1 MNRIYQTKYNFIT
14 GTSIV
19 CSELTRRVSKVMI
32 TVSILSA
39 SASSFALDCT
49 PTANGSYLVGQNNPS
64 CNNIKEATVTQTGNA
79 SFYILTRSKLH
90 EQLNVGDTTLTA
102 NVRGDYTGLGNQ
114 YTYGVYGSSINAGNL
129 NFTIN
134 NNGNVLGLITYNN
147 VDITAKDVAL
157 NINDNYTRG
166 QNSSGGVEAYGILA
180 GSAVNSAE
188 GNTYNGKYSTITVD
202 KLTINQA
209 TSGGKTSPLLN
220 NGIRAIQ
227 GAYTNSGDGST
238 GRVIVNDD
246 LDMTLTG
253 NRAVGIYVSGN
264 ATNYNGANETGSSG
278 QLTPIVILKGAK
290 NSIVLNKGSDSSSLD
305 WDSSGIKLGKARN
318 MGEGPGILESH
329 GELTIDTT
337 NALNGSG
344 IKMVR
349 NSLLKADYDASSTII
364 KTNGYA
370 LEIGTHD
377 DTTSNG
383 EFEQA
388 ASHNV
393 IASFKNAIFTTN
405 GTSADPVISG
415 SVGRKDLIFVDQ
427 GQVNT
432 VLSFSG
438 DKTDLT
444 ANDAGYII
452 NVSGN
457 YTASGYQFFSNTY
470 DQTGDEQGHDAYL
483 ASSVTFNAADKGSM
497 TGLVYKGLVK
507 TEEGE
512 VLDTDKTPS
521 LNLNLNNGF
530 TWNLKANGANKTA
543 LFDNLTLANGAVLNA
558 AFDNAGNNEFVL
570 QGNVTN
576 NGGIISMDNRSHGEY
591 NDILTIQGNY
601 FASNNA
607 IVKMNTLWNNPS
619 DTYANSSQSDLLK
632 IMGDVNGLTKI
643 IPVDINGDENVID
656 GNIHQVATIL
666 NSTPIIKIEKSNN
679 KNNFTGDAQT
689 KGATEVQL
697 AKRQTANGDEYYWTM
712 EAAKPVTPPS
722 PPEPPSPPGPPSPP
736 EPPTPPGP
744 PSPPEP
750 PTPPGPPSPPEPPT
764 PPGPPSPPEPP
775 TPPGPPSPPVPPAPP
790 KKVIYS
796 HAVAG
801 YVSMPRV
808 NQEQGLLSIGTLHER
823 RGSFTNFN
831 LANCST
837 CDNYLSETWGRILGK
852 HLKLDG
858 KKRLNLETDVYGLQL
873 GHDLVNNLFADGSHN
888 YIGAY
893 FSYTKANTDFSDK
906 YRAVNGLIAHNKK
919 TGKGTSEAFSL
930 GLTNTYFS
938 VDNSYIDLVGQFSA
952 LRNKYDAHKS
962 TSSIHQNGFAVAVS
976 AEAGYAFNFGP
987 NNIKQSDW
995 SVEPQ
1000 MQLVYQYIDLDNFK
1014 DKYRSVDQN
1023 NQKLLRGRIGVRLA
1037 YNDQAQSQQISSFYT
1052 IANVWHDF
1060 IKPSNIEVG
1069 RDRLS
1074 EKYNSSWGEIGLGAK
1089 TPIVKDTYLYGDA
1102 RFEHNFSSAK
1112 HQGYRGNIGVEH
1124 KW

>member
-49 PTANGSYLVGQNNPS
+49 PSADGSYLVGQNSPS
-64 CNNIKEATVTQTGNA
+64 CNNINSATVTQTGNA

-134 NNGNVLGLITYNN
+134 NNGNVVGLITYNN

-157 NINDNYTRG
+157 NITDNYTRG
-166 QNSSGGVEAYGILA
+166 QNSSGTVQAYGILA
-180 GSAVNSAE
+180 GSSINSDE

-202 KLTINQA
+202 KLTINQT

-344 IKMVR
+344 IKMIR
-349 NSLLKADYDASSTII
+349 NSLLKADYDTSSTII

-377 DTTSNG
+377 DTNSNG

-393 IASFKNAIFTTN
+393 SASFKNAIFTTN
-405 GTSADPVISG
+405 GTSADPAISG

-444 ANDAGYII
+444 ANDSGYII

-470 DQTGDEQGHDAYL
+470 DQAGDEQGHDAYL
-483 ASSVTFNAADKGSM
+483 ASSVTFNASDKGSM

-521 LNLNLNNGF
+521 LNLNLKNGF
-530 TWNLKANGANKTA
+530 TWNLKANGTNKTA

-558 AFDNAGNNEFVL
+558 AFDNAGGNEFVL
-570 QGNVTN
+570 QGNVIN
-576 NGGIISMDNRSHGEY
+576 DGGIISMDNRSHGEY

-607 IVKMNTLWNNPS
+607 IVKMNTLWNNVS
-619 DTYANSSQSDLLK
+619 DTYANNSQSDLLK
-632 IMGDVNGLTKI
+632 ITGDVKGLTKI
-643 IPVDINGDENVID
+643 IPVDTNGDENVID
-656 GNIHQVATIL
+656 GNIHQVATVL
-666 NSTPIIKIEKSNN
+666 NSTPIIKIEKSTTV
-679 KNNFTGDAQT
+679 NNFIGDAQT
-689 KGATEVQL
+689 KGATEIQL

-712 EAAKPVTPPS
+712 DAAKQTTPS
-722 PPEPPSPPGPPSPP
+722 SSL
-736 EPPTPPGP
+736 
-744 PSPPEP
+744 
-750 PTPPGPPSPPEPPT
+750 
-764 PPGPPSPPEPP
+764 
-775 TPPGPPSPPVPPAPP
+775 VPPAPP

-808 NQEQGLLSIGTLHER
+808 NQEQGLLSVGTLHER
-823 RGSFTNFN
+823 RGSYTNFN
-831 LANCST
+831 LAKCST

-858 KKRLNLETDVYGLQL
+858 KKRLNLDTDVYGLQL

-919 TGKGTSEAFSL
+919 TGKGNSEAFNL

-962 TSSIHQNGFAVAVS
+962 TSSIHQNGFGVAVS
-976 AEAGYAFNFGP
+976 AEAGSAFNFGQ
-987 NNIKQSDW
+987 NDIKQSDW
-995 SVEPQ
+995 SIEPQ
-1000 MQLVYQYIDLDNFK
+1000 MQLVYQYINLDNFK

-1037 YNDQAQSQQISSFYT
+1037 YNDQVQSEQRSSLYT

-1060 IKPSNIEVG
+1060 IKPSSIEVG

-1102 RFEHNFSSAK
+1102 RLEHNFSSTK
-1112 HQGYRGNIGVEH
+1112 HQGYQGNIGVEH

>member
-49 PTANGSYLVGQNNPS
+49 PRADGSYLVGQNSPS
-64 CNNIKEATVTQTGNA
+64 CNNIKSATVTQTGNA

-102 NVRGDYTGLGNQ
+102 NVNGNYTGLGNQ

-134 NNGNVLGLITYNN
+134 NNGNVVGLITYNN

-157 NINDNYTRG
+157 NITDNYTRG
-166 QNSSGGVEAYGILA
+166 QNSSGSVQAYGILA
-180 GSAVNSAE
+180 GSSINSDE

-202 KLTINQA
+202 KLTINQT

-344 IKMVR
+344 IKMIR
-349 NSLLKADYDASSTII
+349 NSLLKADYDTSSTII

-377 DTTSNG
+377 DTNSNG

-393 IASFKNAIFTTN
+393 SASFKNAIFTTN
-405 GTSADPVISG
+405 GTSADPAISG

-444 ANDAGYII
+444 ANDSGYII

-470 DQTGDEQGHDAYL
+470 DQAGDEQGHDAYL
-483 ASSVTFNAADKGSM
+483 ASSVTFNASDKGSM

-521 LNLNLNNGF
+521 LNLNLKNGF
-530 TWNLKANGANKTA
+530 TWNLKANGTNKTA

-558 AFDNAGNNEFVL
+558 AFDNAGGNEFVL
-570 QGNVTN
+570 QGNVIN
-576 NGGIISMDNRSHGEY
+576 DGGIISMDNRSHGEY

-607 IVKMNTLWNNPS
+607 IVKMNTLWNNVS
-619 DTYANSSQSDLLK
+619 DTYANNSQSDLLK
-632 IMGDVNGLTKI
+632 ITGDVKGLTKI
-643 IPVDINGDENVID
+643 IPVDTNGDENVID
-656 GNIHQVATIL
+656 GNIHQVATVL
-666 NSTPIIKIEKSNN
+666 NSIPIIKIEKSTTA
-679 KNNFTGDAQT
+679 NNFIGDAQT

-722 PPEPPSPPGPPSPP
+722 PP
-736 EPPTPPGP
+736 
-744 PSPPEP
+744 
-750 PTPPGPPSPPEPPT
+750 
-764 PPGPPSPPEPP
+764 
-775 TPPGPPSPPVPPAPP
+775 SPPVPPAPP

-808 NQEQGLLSIGTLHER
+808 NQEQGLLSVGTLHER
-823 RGSFTNFN
+823 RGSYTNFN
-831 LANCST
+831 LAKCST

-858 KKRLNLETDVYGLQL
+858 KKRLNLDTDVYGLQL

-919 TGKGTSEAFSL
+919 TGKGNSEAFNL

-962 TSSIHQNGFAVAVS
+962 TSSIHQNGFGVAVS
-976 AEAGYAFNFGP
+976 AEAGSAFNFGQ
-987 NNIKQSDW
+987 NDIKQSDW
-995 SVEPQ
+995 SIEPQ
-1000 MQLVYQYIDLDNFK
+1000 MQLVYQYINLDNFK

-1037 YNDQAQSQQISSFYT
+1037 YNDQVQSEQRSSLYT

-1060 IKPSNIEVG
+1060 IKPSSIEVG

-1102 RFEHNFSSAK
+1102 RLEHNFSSTK
-1112 HQGYRGNIGVEH
+1112 HQGYQGNIGVEH

>member
-49 PTANGSYLVGQNNPS
+49 PRADGSYLVGQNSPS
-64 CNNIKEATVTQTGNA
+64 CNNIKSATVTQTGNA

-102 NVRGDYTGLGNQ
+102 NVNSNYTGLGNQ

-134 NNGNVLGLITYNN
+134 NNGNVVGLITYNN

-157 NINDNYTRG
+157 NITDNYTRG
-166 QNSSGGVEAYGILA
+166 QNSSGTVQAYGILA
-180 GSAVNSAE
+180 GSSINSDE

-202 KLTINQA
+202 KLTINQT

-344 IKMVR
+344 IKMIR
-349 NSLLKADYDASSTII
+349 NSLLKADYDTSSTII

-377 DTTSNG
+377 DTNSNG

-393 IASFKNAIFTTN
+393 SASFKNAIFTTN
-405 GTSADPVISG
+405 GTSADPAISG

-444 ANDAGYII
+444 ANDSGYII

-470 DQTGDEQGHDAYL
+470 DQAGDEQGHDAYL
-483 ASSVTFNAADKGSM
+483 ASSVTFNASDKGSM

-521 LNLNLNNGF
+521 LNLNLKNGF
-530 TWNLKANGANKTA
+530 TWNLKANGTNKTA

-558 AFDNAGNNEFVL
+558 AFDNAGGNEFVL
-570 QGNVTN
+570 QGNVIN
-576 NGGIISMDNRSHGEY
+576 DGGIISMDNRSHGEY

-607 IVKMNTLWNNPS
+607 IVKMNTLWNNVS
-619 DTYANSSQSDLLK
+619 DTYANNSQSDLLK
-632 IMGDVNGLTKI
+632 IMGDVKGLTKI
-643 IPVDINGDENVID
+643 IPVDTNGDENVID
-656 GNIHQVATIL
+656 GNIHQVATVL
-666 NSTPIIKIEKSNN
+666 NSIPIIKIEKSTTV
-679 KNNFTGDAQT
+679 NNFIGDAQT
-689 KGATEVQL
+689 KGATEIQL

-722 PPEPPSPPGPPSPP
+722 
-736 EPPTPPGP
+736 
-744 PSPPEP
+744 
-750 PTPPGPPSPPEPPT
+750 
-764 PPGPPSPPEPP
+764 
-775 TPPGPPSPPVPPAPP
+775 PPSPPVPPAPP

-808 NQEQGLLSIGTLHER
+808 NQEQGLLSVGTLHER
-823 RGSFTNFN
+823 RGSYTNFN
-831 LANCST
+831 LAKCST

-858 KKRLNLETDVYGLQL
+858 KKRLNLDTDVYGLQL

-919 TGKGTSEAFSL
+919 TGKGNSEAFNL

-952 LRNKYDAHKS
+952 LRNKYDAHKN
-962 TSSIHQNGFAVAVS
+962 TSSIHQNGFGVAVS
-976 AEAGYAFNFGP
+976 AEAGSAFNFGQ

-995 SVEPQ
+995 SIEPQ
-1000 MQLVYQYIDLDNFK
+1000 MQLVYQYINLDNFK

-1037 YNDQAQSQQISSFYT
+1037 YNDQVQSEQRSSLYT

-1060 IKPSNIEVG
+1060 IKPSSIEVG

-1112 HQGYRGNIGVEH
+1112 HQGYQGNIGVEH

>member
-49 PTANGSYLVGQNNPS
+49 PRADGSYLVGQNSPS
-64 CNNIKEATVTQTGNA
+64 CNNIKSATVTQTGNA

-102 NVRGDYTGLGNQ
+102 NVNGNYTGLGNQ

-134 NNGNVLGLITYNN
+134 NNGNVVGLITYNN

-157 NINDNYTRG
+157 NITDNYTRG
-166 QNSSGGVEAYGILA
+166 QNSSGAVQAYGILA
-180 GSAVNSAE
+180 GSSINSDE

-202 KLTINQA
+202 KLTINQT

-344 IKMVR
+344 IKMIR
-349 NSLLKADYDASSTII
+349 NSLLKADYDTSSTII

-377 DTTSNG
+377 DTNSNG

-393 IASFKNAIFTTN
+393 SASFKNAIFTTN
-405 GTSADPVISG
+405 GTSADPAISG

-444 ANDAGYII
+444 ANDSGYII

-470 DQTGDEQGHDAYL
+470 DQAGDEQGHDAYL
-483 ASSVTFNAADKGSM
+483 ASSVTFNASDKGSM

-521 LNLNLNNGF
+521 LNLNLKNGF
-530 TWNLKANGANKTA
+530 TWNLKANGTNKTA

-558 AFDNAGNNEFVL
+558 AFDNAGGNEFVL
-570 QGNVTN
+570 QGNVIN
-576 NGGIISMDNRSHGEY
+576 DGGIISMDNRSHGEY

-607 IVKMNTLWNNPS
+607 IVKMNTLWNNVS
-619 DTYANSSQSDLLK
+619 DTYANNSQSDLLK
-632 IMGDVNGLTKI
+632 ITGDVKGLTKI
-643 IPVDINGDENVID
+643 IPVDTNGDENVID
-656 GNIHQVATIL
+656 GNIHQVATVL
-666 NSTPIIKIEKSNN
+666 NSTPIIKIEKPTTV
-679 KNNFTGDAQT
+679 NNFIGDAQT
-689 KGATEVQL
+689 KGATEIQL

-712 EAAKPVTPPS
+712 DAAKQTTPS
-722 PPEPPSPPGPPSPP
+722 SSL
-736 EPPTPPGP
+736 
-744 PSPPEP
+744 
-750 PTPPGPPSPPEPPT
+750 
-764 PPGPPSPPEPP
+764 
-775 TPPGPPSPPVPPAPP
+775 VPPAPP

-808 NQEQGLLSIGTLHER
+808 NQEQGLLSVGTLHER
-823 RGSFTNFN
+823 RGSYTNFN
-831 LANCST
+831 LAKCST

-858 KKRLNLETDVYGLQL
+858 KKRLNLDTDVYGLQL

-919 TGKGTSEAFSL
+919 TGKGNSEAFNL

-938 VDNSYIDLVGQFSA
+938 VDNSYLDLVGQFSA

-962 TSSIHQNGFAVAVS
+962 TSSIHQNGFGVAVS
-976 AEAGYAFNFGP
+976 AEAGSAFNFGQ

-995 SVEPQ
+995 SIEPQ
-1000 MQLVYQYIDLDNFK
+1000 MQLVYQYINLDNFK

-1037 YNDQAQSQQISSFYT
+1037 YNDQVQSEQRSSLYT

-1060 IKPSNIEVG
+1060 IKPSSIEVG

-1102 RFEHNFSSAK
+1102 RLEHNFSSTK
-1112 HQGYRGNIGVEH
+1112 HQGYQGNIGVEH

>member
-49 PTANGSYLVGQNNPS
+49 PSANGSYLVGQNNPS

-202 KLTINQA
+202 KLTINQT

-264 ATNYNGANETGSSG
+264 ASNYKGANETGSNG

-290 NSIVLNKGSDSSSLD
+290 NSIVLNKGSDSSSID
-305 WDSSGIKLGKARN
+305 WDSSGIKLGKTRN

-457 YTASGYQFFSNTY
+457 YTAPGYQFFSNTY
-470 DQTGDEQGHDAYL
+470 DQTGDEQNHDAYQ
-483 ASSVTFNAADKGSM
+483 ASSVTFNASDKGSM

-521 LNLNLNNGF
+521 LNLNLKNGF

-558 AFDNAGNNEFVL
+558 AFDNAGDNEFVL

-576 NGGIISMDNRSHGEY
+576 DGGIISMDNRSHGEY

-656 GNIHQVATIL
+656 GNIHQVATVL
-666 NSTPIIKIEKSNN
+666 NSTPIIKIEKTNN

-689 KGATEVQL
+689 KGATEIQL

-712 EAAKPVTPPS
+712 DAAKQTTPS
-722 PPEPPSPPGPPSPP
+722 SSL
-736 EPPTPPGP
+736 
-744 PSPPEP
+744 
-750 PTPPGPPSPPEPPT
+750 
-764 PPGPPSPPEPP
+764 
-775 TPPGPPSPPVPPAPP
+775 VPPAPP

-823 RGSFTNFN
+823 RGSYTNFN

-919 TGKGTSEAFSL
+919 TGKGNSEAFNL

-962 TSSIHQNGFAVAVS
+962 TSSIHQNGFGVAVS

-995 SVEPQ
+995 SMEPQ

-1037 YNDQAQSQQISSFYT
+1037 YNDLAQSQQISSFYT

>member
-49 PTANGSYLVGQNNPS
+49 PSANGSYLVGQNNPS

-202 KLTINQA
+202 KLTINQT

-305 WDSSGIKLGKARN
+305 WDSSGIKLGKTRN

-344 IKMVR
+344 IKMIR
-349 NSLLKADYDASSTII
+349 NSLLKADYDTSSTII

-377 DTTSNG
+377 DTNSNG

-393 IASFKNAIFTTN
+393 SASFKNAIFTTN
-405 GTSADPVISG
+405 GTSADPAISG

-444 ANDAGYII
+444 ANDSGYII

-470 DQTGDEQGHDAYL
+470 DQAGDEQGHDAYL
-483 ASSVTFNAADKGSM
+483 ASSVTFNASDKGSM

-521 LNLNLNNGF
+521 LNLNLKNGF
-530 TWNLKANGANKTA
+530 TWNLKANGTNKTA

-558 AFDNAGNNEFVL
+558 AFDNAGGNEFVL
-570 QGNVTN
+570 QGNVIN
-576 NGGIISMDNRSHGEY
+576 DGGIISMDNRSHGEY

-619 DTYANSSQSDLLK
+619 DTYANNSQSDLLK
-632 IMGDVNGLTKI
+632 IMGEVKGLTKI
-643 IPVDINGDENVID
+643 IPVDTNGDENVID
-656 GNIHQVATIL
+656 GNIHQVATVL
-666 NSTPIIKIEKSNN
+666 NSTPIIKIEKTNN

-689 KGATEVQL
+689 KGATEIQL

-712 EAAKPVTPPS
+712 DAAKQTTPS
-722 PPEPPSPPGPPSPP
+722 SSL
-736 EPPTPPGP
+736 
-744 PSPPEP
+744 
-750 PTPPGPPSPPEPPT
+750 
-764 PPGPPSPPEPP
+764 
-775 TPPGPPSPPVPPAPP
+775 VPPAPP

-808 NQEQGLLSIGTLHER
+808 NQEQGLLSVGTLHER
-823 RGSFTNFN
+823 RGSYTNFN
-831 LANCST
+831 LAKCST

-858 KKRLNLETDVYGLQL
+858 KKRLNLDTDVYGLQL
-873 GHDLVNNLFADGSHN
+873 GHDLVNNLFANGSHN

-962 TSSIHQNGFAVAVS
+962 TSSIHQNGFGVAVS
-976 AEAGYAFNFGP
+976 AEAGSAFNFGQ
-987 NNIKQSDW
+987 NDIKQSDW
-995 SVEPQ
+995 SIEPQ
-1000 MQLVYQYIDLDNFK
+1000 MQLVYQYINLDNFK

-1037 YNDQAQSQQISSFYT
+1037 YNDQVQSEQRSSLYT

-1060 IKPSNIEVG
+1060 IKPSSIEVG

-1102 RFEHNFSSAK
+1102 RLEHNFSSTK
-1112 HQGYRGNIGVEH
+1112 HQGYQGNIGVEH

>member
-1 MNRIYQTKYNFIT
+1 MNRIYQTKYNFIN

-49 PTANGSYLVGQNNPS
+49 PSADGSYLVGQNSPS
-64 CNNIKEATVTQTGNA
+64 CNNIKSATVTQTGNA

-102 NVRGDYTGLGNQ
+102 NVNGNYTGLGNQ

-134 NNGNVLGLITYNN
+134 NNGNVVGLITYNN

-157 NINDNYTRG
+157 NITDNYTRG
-166 QNSSGGVEAYGILA
+166 QNSSVAVQAYGILA
-180 GSAVNSAE
+180 GSSINSDE

-202 KLTINQA
+202 KLTINQT

-344 IKMVR
+344 IKMIR
-349 NSLLKADYDASSTII
+349 NSLLKADYDTSSTII

-377 DTTSNG
+377 DTNSNG

-393 IASFKNAIFTTN
+393 SASFKNAIFTTN
-405 GTSADPVISG
+405 GTSADPAISG

-444 ANDAGYII
+444 ANDSGYII

-470 DQTGDEQGHDAYL
+470 DQAGDEQGHDAYL
-483 ASSVTFNAADKGSM
+483 ASSVTFNASDKGSM

-521 LNLNLNNGF
+521 LNLNLKNGF
-530 TWNLKANGANKTA
+530 TWNLKANGTNKTA

-558 AFDNAGNNEFVL
+558 AFDNAGGNEFVL
-570 QGNVTN
+570 QGNVIN
-576 NGGIISMDNRSHGEY
+576 DGGIISMDNRSHGEY

-607 IVKMNTLWNNPS
+607 IVKMNTLWNNVS
-619 DTYANSSQSDLLK
+619 DTYANNSQSDLLK
-632 IMGDVNGLTKI
+632 IMGDVKGLTKI
-643 IPVDINGDENVID
+643 IPVDTNGDENVID
-656 GNIHQVATIL
+656 GNIHQVATVL
-666 NSTPIIKIEKSNN
+666 NSTPIIKIEKSTTV
-679 KNNFTGDAQT
+679 NNFIGDAQT
-689 KGATEVQL
+689 KGATEIQL

-712 EAAKPVTPPS
+712 DAAKQTTPS
-722 PPEPPSPPGPPSPP
+722 SSL
-736 EPPTPPGP
+736 
-744 PSPPEP
+744 
-750 PTPPGPPSPPEPPT
+750 
-764 PPGPPSPPEPP
+764 
-775 TPPGPPSPPVPPAPP
+775 VPPAPP

-801 YVSMPRV
+801 YVSMPRA
-808 NQEQGLLSIGTLHER
+808 NQEQGLLSVGTLHER
-823 RGSFTNFN
+823 RGSYTNFN
-831 LANCST
+831 LAKCST

-858 KKRLNLETDVYGLQL
+858 KKRLNLDTDVYGLQL

-919 TGKGTSEAFSL
+919 TGKGNSEAFNL

-938 VDNSYIDLVGQFSA
+938 VDNSYLDLVGQFSA

-962 TSSIHQNGFAVAVS
+962 TSSIHQNGFGVAVS
-976 AEAGYAFNFGP
+976 AEAGSAFNFGQ

-995 SVEPQ
+995 SIEPQ
-1000 MQLVYQYIDLDNFK
+1000 MQLVYQYINLDNFK

-1037 YNDQAQSQQISSFYT
+1037 YNDQVQFEQRSSLYT

-1060 IKPSNIEVG
+1060 IKPSSIEVG

-1089 TPIVKDTYLYGDA
+1089 TPIIKDTYLYGDA

-1112 HQGYRGNIGVEH
+1112 HQGYQGNIGVEH

>member
-1 MNRIYQTKYNFIT
+1 MNRIYQTKYNFIN

-49 PTANGSYLVGQNNPS
+49 PSADGSYLVGQNSPS
-64 CNNIKEATVTQTGNA
+64 CNNINSATVTQTGNA

-157 NINDNYTRG
+157 NITDNYTRG
-166 QNSSGGVEAYGILA
+166 QNSSGSVQAYGILA
-180 GSAVNSAE
+180 GSSINSDE

-202 KLTINQA
+202 KLTINQT

-246 LDMTLTG
+246 LDMTLIG

-344 IKMVR
+344 IKMIR
-349 NSLLKADYDASSTII
+349 NSLLKADYDTSSTII

-377 DTTSNG
+377 DTNSNG

-393 IASFKNAIFTTN
+393 SASFKNAIFTTN

-444 ANDAGYII
+444 ANDSGYII

-470 DQTGDEQGHDAYL
+470 DQAGDEQGHDAYL
-483 ASSVTFNAADKGSM
+483 ASSVTFNASDKGSM

-521 LNLNLNNGF
+521 LNLNLKNGF
-530 TWNLKANGANKTA
+530 TWNLKANGINKTA

-558 AFDNAGNNEFVL
+558 AFDNAGGNEFVL
-570 QGNVTN
+570 QGNVIN
-576 NGGIISMDNRSHGEY
+576 DGGIISMDNRSHGEY

-607 IVKMNTLWNNPS
+607 IVKMNTLWNNVS
-619 DTYANSSQSDLLK
+619 DTYTNNSQSDLLK
-632 IMGDVNGLTKI
+632 ITGDVKGLTKI
-643 IPVDINGDENVID
+643 IPVDTNGDENVID
-656 GNIHQVATIL
+656 GNIHQVATVL
-666 NSTPIIKIEKSNN
+666 NSIPIIKIEKSTTV
-679 KNNFTGDAQT
+679 NNFIGDAQT
-689 KGATEVQL
+689 KGATEIQL

-722 PPEPPSPPGPPSPP
+722 
-736 EPPTPPGP
+736 
-744 PSPPEP
+744 
-750 PTPPGPPSPPEPPT
+750 
-764 PPGPPSPPEPP
+764 
-775 TPPGPPSPPVPPAPP
+775 PPSPPVPPAPP

-808 NQEQGLLSIGTLHER
+808 NQEQGLLSVGTLHER
-823 RGSFTNFN
+823 RGSYTNFN
-831 LANCST
+831 LAKCST

-858 KKRLNLETDVYGLQL
+858 KKRLNLDTDVYGLQL

-888 YIGAY
+888 YIGGY

-919 TGKGTSEAFSL
+919 TGKGNSEAFNL

-938 VDNSYIDLVGQFSA
+938 VNNSYIDLVGQFSA

-962 TSSIHQNGFAVAVS
+962 TSSIHQNGFGVAVS
-976 AEAGYAFNFGP
+976 AEAGSAFNFGQ
-987 NNIKQSDW
+987 NDIKQSDW
-995 SVEPQ
+995 SIEPQ
-1000 MQLVYQYIDLDNFK
+1000 MQLVYQYINLDNFK

-1037 YNDQAQSQQISSFYT
+1037 YNDQVQSEQSSSLYT

-1060 IKPSNIEVG
+1060 IKPSSIEVG

-1102 RFEHNFSSAK
+1102 RLEHNFSSTK
-1112 HQGYRGNIGVEH
+1112 HQGYQGNIGVEH

>member
-49 PTANGSYLVGQNNPS
+49 PSADGSYLVGQNSPS
-64 CNNIKEATVTQTGNA
+64 CNNIKSATVTQTGNA

-102 NVRGDYTGLGNQ
+102 NVNGNYTGLGNQ

-134 NNGNVLGLITYNN
+134 NNGNVVGLITYNN

-157 NINDNYTRG
+157 NITDNYTRG
-166 QNSSGGVEAYGILA
+166 QNSSGTVQAYGILA
-180 GSAVNSAE
+180 GSSINSDE
-188 GNTYNGKYSTITVD
+188 GNAYNGKYSTITVD
-202 KLTINQA
+202 KLTINQT

-227 GAYTNSGDGST
+227 GSYTNSGDGST

-290 NSIVLNKGSDSSSLD
+290 NSIVLNKGTDSSSLD

-344 IKMVR
+344 IKMIR
-349 NSLLKADYDASSTII
+349 NSLLKADYDTSSTII

-377 DTTSNG
+377 DTNSNG

-393 IASFKNAIFTTN
+393 SASFKNAIFTTN
-405 GTSADPVISG
+405 GTSADPAISG

-444 ANDAGYII
+444 ANDSGYII

-470 DQTGDEQGHDAYL
+470 DQAGDEQGHDAYL
-483 ASSVTFNAADKGSM
+483 ASSVTFNASDKGSM

-521 LNLNLNNGF
+521 LNLNLKNGF
-530 TWNLKANGANKTA
+530 TWNLKANGTNKTA

-558 AFDNAGNNEFVL
+558 AFDNAGGNEFVL
-570 QGNVTN
+570 QGNVIN
-576 NGGIISMDNRSHGEY
+576 DGGIISMDNRSHGEY

-607 IVKMNTLWNNPS
+607 IVKMNTLWNNVS
-619 DTYANSSQSDLLK
+619 DTYTNNSQSDLLK
-632 IMGDVNGLTKI
+632 IMGDVKGLTKI
-643 IPVDINGDENVID
+643 IPVDTNGDENVID
-656 GNIHQVATIL
+656 GNIHQVATVL
-666 NSTPIIKIEKSNN
+666 NSIPIIKIEKSTTV
-679 KNNFTGDAQT
+679 NNFIGDAQT
-689 KGATEVQL
+689 KGATEIQL

-722 PPEPPSPPGPPSPP
+722 
-736 EPPTPPGP
+736 
-744 PSPPEP
+744 
-750 PTPPGPPSPPEPPT
+750 
-764 PPGPPSPPEPP
+764 
-775 TPPGPPSPPVPPAPP
+775 PPSPPVPPAPP

-808 NQEQGLLSIGTLHER
+808 NQEQGLLSVGTLHER
-823 RGSFTNFN
+823 RGSYTNFN
-831 LANCST
+831 LAKCST

-858 KKRLNLETDVYGLQL
+858 KKRLNLDTDVYGLQL

-919 TGKGTSEAFSL
+919 TGKGNSEAFNL

-938 VDNSYIDLVGQFSA
+938 VDNSYLDLVGQFSA

-962 TSSIHQNGFAVAVS
+962 TSSIHQNGFGVAVS
-976 AEAGYAFNFGP
+976 AEAGSAFNFGQ

-995 SVEPQ
+995 SMEPQ
-1000 MQLVYQYIDLDNFK
+1000 MQLVYQYINLDNFK
-1014 DKYRSVDQN
+1014 DKYRRVDQN

-1037 YNDQAQSQQISSFYT
+1037 YNDQVQSEQRSSLYT

-1060 IKPSNIEVG
+1060 IKPSSIEVG

-1089 TPIVKDTYLYGDA
+1089 TPIVKDTYLYSDA
-1102 RFEHNFSSAK
+1102 RLEHNFSSTK
-1112 HQGYRGNIGVEH
+1112 HQGYQGNIGVEH

>member
-49 PTANGSYLVGQNNPS
+49 PSADGSYLVGQNSPS
-64 CNNIKEATVTQTGNA
+64 CNNIKSATVTQTGNA

-134 NNGNVLGLITYNN
+134 NNGNVVGLITYNN

-157 NINDNYTRG
+157 NITDNYTRG
-166 QNSSGGVEAYGILA
+166 QNSSGTVQAYGILA
-180 GSAVNSAE
+180 GSSINSDE

-202 KLTINQA
+202 KLTINQT

-344 IKMVR
+344 IKMIR
-349 NSLLKADYDASSTII
+349 NSLLKADYDTSSTII

-377 DTTSNG
+377 DTNSNG

-393 IASFKNAIFTTN
+393 SASFKNAIFTTN
-405 GTSADPVISG
+405 GTSADPAISG

-444 ANDAGYII
+444 ANDSGYII

-470 DQTGDEQGHDAYL
+470 DQAGDEQGHDAYL
-483 ASSVTFNAADKGSM
+483 ASSVTFNASDKGSM

-521 LNLNLNNGF
+521 LNLNLKNGF
-530 TWNLKANGANKTA
+530 TWNLKANGTNKTA

-558 AFDNAGNNEFVL
+558 AFDNAGGNEFVL
-570 QGNVTN
+570 QGNVIN
-576 NGGIISMDNRSHGEY
+576 DGGIISMDNRSHGEY

-607 IVKMNTLWNNPS
+607 IVKMNTLWNNVS
-619 DTYANSSQSDLLK
+619 DTYANNSQSDLLK
-632 IMGDVNGLTKI
+632 ITGDVKGLTKI
-643 IPVDINGDENVID
+643 IPVDTNGDENVID
-656 GNIHQVATIL
+656 GNIHQVATVL
-666 NSTPIIKIEKSNN
+666 NSIPIIKIEKSTTV
-679 KNNFTGDAQT
+679 NNFIGDAQT
-689 KGATEVQL
+689 KGATEIQL

-722 PPEPPSPPGPPSPP
+722 
-736 EPPTPPGP
+736 
-744 PSPPEP
+744 
-750 PTPPGPPSPPEPPT
+750 
-764 PPGPPSPPEPP
+764 
-775 TPPGPPSPPVPPAPP
+775 PPSPPVPPAPP

-808 NQEQGLLSIGTLHER
+808 NQEQGLLSVGTLHER
-823 RGSFTNFN
+823 RGSYTNFN
-831 LANCST
+831 LAKCST

-858 KKRLNLETDVYGLQL
+858 KKRLNLDTDVYGLQL

-919 TGKGTSEAFSL
+919 TGKGNSEAFNL

-962 TSSIHQNGFAVAVS
+962 TSSIHQNGFGVAVS
-976 AEAGYAFNFGP
+976 AEAGSAFNFGQ

-995 SVEPQ
+995 SMEPQ
-1000 MQLVYQYIDLDNFK
+1000 MQLVYQYINLDNFK

-1037 YNDQAQSQQISSFYT
+1037 YNDQVQSEQRSSLYT

-1060 IKPSNIEVG
+1060 IKPSSIEVG

-1102 RFEHNFSSAK
+1102 RLEHNFSSTK
-1112 HQGYRGNIGVEH
+1112 HQGYQGNIGVEH

>member
-1 MNRIYQTKYNFIT
+1 MNRIYQTKYNFIN

-49 PTANGSYLVGQNNPS
+49 PSADGSYLVGQNSPS
-64 CNNIKEATVTQTGNA
+64 CNNIKSATVTQTGNA

-102 NVRGDYTGLGNQ
+102 NVNGNYTGLGNQ

-134 NNGNVLGLITYNN
+134 NNGNVVGLITYNN

-157 NINDNYTRG
+157 NITDNYTRG
-166 QNSSGGVEAYGILA
+166 QNSSVAVQAYGILA
-180 GSAVNSAE
+180 GSSINSDE

-202 KLTINQA
+202 KLTINQT

-344 IKMVR
+344 IKMIR
-349 NSLLKADYDASSTII
+349 NSLLKADYDTSSTII

-377 DTTSNG
+377 DTNSNG

-393 IASFKNAIFTTN
+393 SASFKNAIFTTN
-405 GTSADPVISG
+405 GTSADPAISG

-444 ANDAGYII
+444 ANDSGYII

-470 DQTGDEQGHDAYL
+470 DQAGDEQGHDAYL
-483 ASSVTFNAADKGSM
+483 ASSVTFNASDKGSM

-521 LNLNLNNGF
+521 LNLNLKNGF
-530 TWNLKANGANKTA
+530 TWNLKANGTNKTA

-558 AFDNAGNNEFVL
+558 AFDNAGGNEFVL
-570 QGNVTN
+570 QGNVIN
-576 NGGIISMDNRSHGEY
+576 DGGIISMDNRSHGEY

-607 IVKMNTLWNNPS
+607 IVKMNTLWNNVS
-619 DTYANSSQSDLLK
+619 DTYANNSQSDLLK
-632 IMGDVNGLTKI
+632 IMGDVKGLTKI
-643 IPVDINGDENVID
+643 IPVDTNGDENVID
-656 GNIHQVATIL
+656 GNIHQVATVL
-666 NSTPIIKIEKSNN
+666 NSTPIIKIEKSTTV
-679 KNNFTGDAQT
+679 NNFIGDAQT
-689 KGATEVQL
+689 KGATEIQL

-712 EAAKPVTPPS
+712 DAAKQTTPS
-722 PPEPPSPPGPPSPP
+722 SSL
-736 EPPTPPGP
+736 
-744 PSPPEP
+744 
-750 PTPPGPPSPPEPPT
+750 
-764 PPGPPSPPEPP
+764 
-775 TPPGPPSPPVPPAPP
+775 VPPAPP

-808 NQEQGLLSIGTLHER
+808 NQEQGLLSVGTLHER
-823 RGSFTNFN
+823 RGSYTNFN
-831 LANCST
+831 LAKCST

-858 KKRLNLETDVYGLQL
+858 KKRLNLDTDVYGLQL

-919 TGKGTSEAFSL
+919 TGKGNSEAFNL

-938 VDNSYIDLVGQFSA
+938 VDNSYLDLVGQFSA

-962 TSSIHQNGFAVAVS
+962 TSSIHQNGFGVAVS
-976 AEAGYAFNFGP
+976 AEAGSAFNFGQ

-995 SVEPQ
+995 SIEPQ
-1000 MQLVYQYIDLDNFK
+1000 MQLVYQYINLDNFK

-1037 YNDQAQSQQISSFYT
+1037 YNDQVQFEQRSSLYT

-1060 IKPSNIEVG
+1060 IKPSSIEVG

-1089 TPIVKDTYLYGDA
+1089 TPIIKDTYLYGDA

-1112 HQGYRGNIGVEH
+1112 HQGYQGNIGVEH

>member
-49 PTANGSYLVGQNNPS
+49 PSADGSYLVGQNSPS
-64 CNNIKEATVTQTGNA
+64 CNNIKSATVTQTGNA

-102 NVRGDYTGLGNQ
+102 NVNGNYTGLGNQ

-134 NNGNVLGLITYNN
+134 NNGNVVGLITYNN

-157 NINDNYTRG
+157 NITDNYTRG
-166 QNSSGGVEAYGILA
+166 QNSSGTVQAYGILA
-180 GSAVNSAE
+180 GSSINSDE

-202 KLTINQA
+202 KLTINQT

-344 IKMVR
+344 IKMIR
-349 NSLLKADYDASSTII
+349 NSLLKADYDTSSTII

-377 DTTSNG
+377 DTNSNG

-393 IASFKNAIFTTN
+393 SASFKNAIFTTN
-405 GTSADPVISG
+405 GTSADPAISG

-444 ANDAGYII
+444 ANDSGYII

-470 DQTGDEQGHDAYL
+470 DQAGDEQGHDAYL
-483 ASSVTFNAADKGSM
+483 ASSVTFNASDKGSM

-521 LNLNLNNGF
+521 LNLNLKNGF
-530 TWNLKANGANKTA
+530 TWNLKANGTNKTA

-558 AFDNAGNNEFVL
+558 AFDNAGGNEFVL
-570 QGNVTN
+570 QGNVIN
-576 NGGIISMDNRSHGEY
+576 DGGIISMDNRSHGEY

-607 IVKMNTLWNNPS
+607 IVKMNTLWNNVS
-619 DTYANSSQSDLLK
+619 DTYANNSQSDLLK
-632 IMGDVNGLTKI
+632 ITGDVKGLTKI
-643 IPVDINGDENVID
+643 IPVDTNGDENVID
-656 GNIHQVATIL
+656 GNIHQVATVL
-666 NSTPIIKIEKSNN
+666 NSTPIIKIEKSTTV
-679 KNNFTGDAQT
+679 NNFIGDAQT
-689 KGATEVQL
+689 KGATEIQL

-712 EAAKPVTPPS
+712 DAAKQTTPS
-722 PPEPPSPPGPPSPP
+722 SSL
-736 EPPTPPGP
+736 
-744 PSPPEP
+744 
-750 PTPPGPPSPPEPPT
+750 
-764 PPGPPSPPEPP
+764 
-775 TPPGPPSPPVPPAPP
+775 VPPAPP

-808 NQEQGLLSIGTLHER
+808 NQEQGLLSVGTLHER
-823 RGSFTNFN
+823 RGSYTNFN
-831 LANCST
+831 LAKCST

-858 KKRLNLETDVYGLQL
+858 KKRLNLDTDVYGLQL

-919 TGKGTSEAFSL
+919 TGKGNSEAFNL

-962 TSSIHQNGFAVAVS
+962 TSSIHQNGFGVAVS
-976 AEAGYAFNFGP
+976 AEAGSAFNFGQ
-987 NNIKQSDW
+987 NDIKQSDW
-995 SVEPQ
+995 SIEPQ
-1000 MQLVYQYIDLDNFK
+1000 MQLVYQYINLDNFK

-1037 YNDQAQSQQISSFYT
+1037 YNDQVQSEQRSSLYT

-1060 IKPSNIEVG
+1060 IKPSSIEVG

-1102 RFEHNFSSAK
+1102 RLEHNFSSTK
-1112 HQGYRGNIGVEH
+1112 HQGYQGNIGVEH

>member
-49 PTANGSYLVGQNNPS
+49 PSADGSYLVGQNSPS
-64 CNNIKEATVTQTGNA
+64 CNNIKSATVTQTGNA

-102 NVRGDYTGLGNQ
+102 NVNGNYTGLGNQ

-134 NNGNVLGLITYNN
+134 NNGNVVGLITYNN

-157 NINDNYTRG
+157 NITDNYTRG
-166 QNSSGGVEAYGILA
+166 QNSSGTVQAYGILA
-180 GSAVNSAE
+180 GSSINSDE

-202 KLTINQA
+202 KLTINQT

-344 IKMVR
+344 IKMIR
-349 NSLLKADYDASSTII
+349 NSLLKADYDTSSTII

-377 DTTSNG
+377 DTNSNG

-393 IASFKNAIFTTN
+393 SASFKNAIFTTN
-405 GTSADPVISG
+405 GTSADPAISG

-444 ANDAGYII
+444 ANDSGYII

-470 DQTGDEQGHDAYL
+470 DQAGDEQGHDAYL
-483 ASSVTFNAADKGSM
+483 ASSVTFNASDKGSM

-521 LNLNLNNGF
+521 LNLNLKNGF
-530 TWNLKANGANKTA
+530 TWNLKANGVNKTA

-558 AFDNAGNNEFVL
+558 AFDNAGGNEFVL
-570 QGNVTN
+570 QGNVIN
-576 NGGIISMDNRSHGEY
+576 DGGIISMDNRSHGEY

-607 IVKMNTLWNNPS
+607 IVKMNTLWNNVS
-619 DTYANSSQSDLLK
+619 DTYANNSQSDLLK
-632 IMGDVNGLTKI
+632 ITGDVKGLTKI
-643 IPVDINGDENVID
+643 IPVDTNGDENVID
-656 GNIHQVATIL
+656 GNIHQVATVL
-666 NSTPIIKIEKSNN
+666 NSTPIIKIEKSTTV
-679 KNNFTGDAQT
+679 NNFIGDAQT
-689 KGATEVQL
+689 KGATEIQL

-712 EAAKPVTPPS
+712 DAAKQTTPS
-722 PPEPPSPPGPPSPP
+722 SSL
-736 EPPTPPGP
+736 
-744 PSPPEP
+744 
-750 PTPPGPPSPPEPPT
+750 
-764 PPGPPSPPEPP
+764 
-775 TPPGPPSPPVPPAPP
+775 VPPAPP

-808 NQEQGLLSIGTLHER
+808 NQEQGLLSVGTLHER
-823 RGSFTNFN
+823 RGSYTNFN
-831 LANCST
+831 LAKCST

-858 KKRLNLETDVYGLQL
+858 KKRLNLDTDVYGLQL

-919 TGKGTSEAFSL
+919 TGKGNSEAFNL

-938 VDNSYIDLVGQFSA
+938 VDNSYLDLVGQFSA

-962 TSSIHQNGFAVAVS
+962 TSSIHQNGFGVAVS
-976 AEAGYAFNFGP
+976 AEAGSAFNFGQ

-995 SVEPQ
+995 SIEPQ
-1000 MQLVYQYIDLDNFK
+1000 MQLVYQYINLDNFK

-1037 YNDQAQSQQISSFYT
+1037 YNDQVQSEQRSSLYT

-1060 IKPSNIEVG
+1060 IKPSSIEVG

-1102 RFEHNFSSAK
+1102 RLEHNFSSTK
-1112 HQGYRGNIGVEH
+1112 HQGYQGNIGVEH

>member
-49 PTANGSYLVGQNNPS
+49 PSANGSYLVGQNNPS

-264 ATNYNGANETGSSG
+264 ASNYKGANETGSNG

-290 NSIVLNKGSDSSSLD
+290 NSIVLNKGSDSSSID
-305 WDSSGIKLGKARN
+305 WDSSGIKLGKTRN

-457 YTASGYQFFSNTY
+457 YTAPGYQFFSNTY
-470 DQTGDEQGHDAYL
+470 DQTGDEQNHDAYQ
-483 ASSVTFNAADKGSM
+483 ASSVTFNASDKGSM

-558 AFDNAGNNEFVL
+558 AFDNAGDNEFVL

-576 NGGIISMDNRSHGEY
+576 NGGIINMDNRSHGEY

-619 DTYANSSQSDLLK
+619 DTYANNSQSDLLK
-632 IMGDVNGLTKI
+632 IMGEVKGLTKI
-643 IPVDINGDENVID
+643 IPVDTNGDENVID
-656 GNIHQVATIL
+656 GNIHQVATVL
-666 NSTPIIKIEKSNN
+666 NSIPIIKIEKSTTV
-679 KNNFTGDAQT
+679 NNFTGDAQT
-689 KGATEVQL
+689 KGATEIQL

-722 PPEPPSPPGPPSPP
+722 
-736 EPPTPPGP
+736 
-744 PSPPEP
+744 
-750 PTPPGPPSPPEPPT
+750 
-764 PPGPPSPPEPP
+764 
-775 TPPGPPSPPVPPAPP
+775 PPSPPVPPAPP

-962 TSSIHQNGFAVAVS
+962 TSSIHQNGFGVAVS
-976 AEAGYAFNFGP
+976 AEAGYAFNFGQ